1 MGLTL
6 TSLMRKTHL
15 KSKSGFTLI
24 EILVVLTIIGF
35 MVVIA
40 AQKLRSPNQDM
51 KKVIRDIATQSR
63 SLHNRAKLQ
72 NLTFRLALELNP
84 KEPDQMWTEVSNSK
98 VLFETKKIE
107 KGLFDDEEEKKSPFS
122 REKGATRAG
131 KQEMPR
137 GFDITSVEY
146 ARSGEKIEN
155 GMAYIHFL
163 PEGLVE
169 ETAIHL
175 SAGEKLKWTIAIHP
189 VTGRVD
195 IYTSDIS
202 LEEIRAQ

>member
-1 MGLTL
+1 
-6 TSLMRKTHL
+6 
-15 KSKSGFTLI
+15 
-24 EILVVLTIIGF
+24 

-51 KKVIRDIATQSR
+51 KKVVRDFAALSR

-72 NLTFRLALELNP
+72 NVTFRLAMELNE
-84 KEPDQMWTEVSNSK
+84 KDPDVIWVEMSNSK
-98 VLFETKKIE
+98 VLFETKKKE
-107 KGLFDDEEEKKSPFS
+107 KGLFDDDEAEAKKSPFS
-122 REKGATRAG
+122 IDKRAVRGG
-131 KQEMPR
+131 KQEMPKA
-137 GFDITSVEY
+137 FEITKVEY
-146 ARSGEKIEN
+146 TRNEEVIES
-155 GMAYIHFL
+155 GMAYVHFL

-175 SAGEKLKWTIAIHP
+175 SAGDKLKWTIVIHP

-202 LEEIRAQ
+202 LKEIRAQ